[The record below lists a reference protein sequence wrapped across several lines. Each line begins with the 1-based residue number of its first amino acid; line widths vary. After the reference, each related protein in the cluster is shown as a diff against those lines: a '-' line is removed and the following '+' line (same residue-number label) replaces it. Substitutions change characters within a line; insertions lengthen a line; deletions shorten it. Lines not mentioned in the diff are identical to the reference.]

1 MKEERAMNK
10 MEKYKRDL
18 GRAFQGMVWNTF
30 RLNVTPTK
38 IRKDGLVTVVFWQD
52 GTATSVRCGA
62 GETYDDYVAFCAAL
76 AKKLFLSN
84 SGIKRVLKNTPVE
97 YVGGDGPVDVDIGPL
112 APDPT
117 PMTGKSYTFNISSV
131 EVKDLD

>member
-1 MKEERAMNK
+1 MKDDMKEMLRFFNRKLIELMA
-10 MEKYKRDL
+10 EKL
-18 GRAFQGMVWNTF
+18 
-30 RLNVTPTK
+30 TPVK

-84 SGIKRVLKNTPVE
+84 SAIKRVLKNTPVDVINQVLLTDE
-97 YVGGDGPVDVDIGPL
+97 NKPAVVKPSVTGG
-112 APDPT
+112 T
-117 PMTGKSYTFNISSV
+117 SYTFNISSI

>member
-1 MKEERAMNK
+1 MKQITLK
-10 MEKYKRDL
+10 KWMEMAKKYDRQMK
-18 GRAFQGMVWNTF
+18 TIF
-30 RLNVTPTK
+30 RCTPVK
-38 IRKDGLVTVVFWQD
+38 IRKDGPVTVVFWQD

-84 SGIKRVLKNTPVE
+84 NRIKRVLKNTPVE
-97 YVGGDGPVDVDIGPL
+97 TVRPVLLTDKNKPAVVKTSVTG
-112 APDPT
+112 
-117 PMTGKSYTFNISSV
+117 GKSYTFNFSSV

>member
-1 MKEERAMNK
+1 MKNITLKKWVEMAK
-10 MEKYKRDL
+10 KYDRQQMTIA
-18 GRAFQGMVWNTF
+18 RC
-30 RLNVTPTK
+30 TPVK

-62 GETYDDYVAFCAAL
+62 GEQYDDYVAFCAAL

-84 SGIKRVLKNTPVE
+84 SMVKRVLKNTPVE
-97 YVGGDGPVDVDIGPL
+97 VVNPVLLTDENKPAVVKPSWTG
-112 APDPT
+112 
-117 PMTGKSYTFNISSV
+117 GKSYTLNVSSV

>member
-1 MKEERAMNK
+1 MDMTK
-10 MEKYKRDL
+10 
-18 GRAFQGMVWNTF
+18 GF
-30 RLNVTPTK
+30 RKNMFSMIVTGATRHMLTPVK
-38 IRKDGLVTVVFWQD
+38 IRKDGFVTVVFWQD

-84 SGIKRVLKNTPVE
+84 SMVKRVLKNTPVE
-97 YVGGDGPVDVDIGPL
+97 YVGGNGPVDVDVEP
-112 APDPT
+112 PVSDQT
-117 PMTGKSYTFNISSV
+117 PVKCKSFTFNISSV

>member
-1 MKEERAMNK
+1 MDQMK
-10 MEKYKRDL
+10 
-18 GRAFQGMVWNTF
+18 AFRT
-30 RLNVTPTK
+30 NVFNMIVTGSARHLLTPVK

-52 GTATSVRCGA
+52 GSATSVRCGT

-84 SGIKRVLKNTPVE
+84 SAIKRVLKNTPVDVINPVLLTDE
-97 YVGGDGPVDVDIGPL
+97 NKPAVVKPSVTGG
-112 APDPT
+112 T
-117 PMTGKSYTFNISSV
+117 SYTFNISSV

>member
-1 MKEERAMNK
+1 M
-10 MEKYKRDL
+10 D
-18 GRAFQGMVWNTF
+18 MVKDF
-30 RLNVTPTK
+30 RKNLLSMIATNMARNMLTPVK
-38 IRKDGLVTVVFWQD
+38 IRKDGPVTVVFWQD

-62 GETYDDYVAFCAAL
+62 GEQYDDYVAFCAAL

-97 YVGGDGPVDVDIGPL
+97 VVIPAPLTEDNKPAVSEKMPV
-112 APDPT
+112 
-117 PMTGKSYTFNISSV
+117 TGKSYTFNISSV

>member
-1 MKEERAMNK
+1 MDNK
-10 MEKYKRDL
+10 KVFSMLVVGAARHTL
-18 GRAFQGMVWNTF
+18 
-30 RLNVTPTK
+30 TPVK
-38 IRKDGLVTVVFWQD
+38 IRKDGPVTVVFWKD

-84 SGIKRVLKNTPVE
+84 SAIKRVLKNTPVE
-97 YVGGDGPVDVDIGPL
+97 TVRPVLLDDNKIHISEQ
-112 APDPT
+112 APVT
-117 PMTGKSYTFNISSV
+117 AKSYTFNISSV

>member
-1 MKEERAMNK
+1 MKNLTFEK
-10 MEKYKRDL
+10 MMWLVHKREHQQ
-18 GRAFQGMVWNTF
+18 RTIA
-30 RLNVTPTK
+30 RCTPTK
-38 IRKDGLVTVVFWQD
+38 IRKDGMVTVVFWKD

-62 GETYDDYVAFCAAL
+62 GEQYDDYVAFCAAL
-76 AKKLFLSN
+76 AKKPFLSN

-117 PMTGKSYTFNISSV
+117 PVTCKSYTFNISSV